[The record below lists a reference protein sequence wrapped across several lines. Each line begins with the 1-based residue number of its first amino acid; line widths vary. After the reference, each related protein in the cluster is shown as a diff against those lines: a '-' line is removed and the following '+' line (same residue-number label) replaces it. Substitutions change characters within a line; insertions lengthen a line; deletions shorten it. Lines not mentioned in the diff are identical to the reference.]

1 MKHLKL
7 FFALFAML
15 ALGVGN
21 AWAQTFTRISSASD
35 LADGDEIIFVDQ
47 AGEYA
52 CGTTQQTNNRT
63 LVAIKTNDNSYSYQ
77 SSDNVQ
83 VFVVKKNGT
92 NYGFHTGAGYIYS
105 ASSSKN
111 YLKTNTTVSTTSPT
125 GTSAWTLSVSDNV
138 FTVTNVTNTSYYL
151 ALNLSNNP
159 KLFSQY
165 KSRKVSPIM
174 PGRLW

>member
-63 LVAIKTNDNSYSYQ
+63 LVAIETNDNSYSYQ

-92 NYGFHTGAGYIYS
+92 N
-105 ASSSKN
+105 
-111 YLKTNTTVSTTSPT
+111 
-125 GTSAWTLSVSDNV
+125 
-138 FTVTNVTNTSYYL
+138 
-151 ALNLSNNP
+151 
-159 KLFSQY
+159 
-165 KSRKVSPIM
+165 
-174 PGRLW
+174 